1 MTLRSFE
8 NRLERLVEGFFA
20 RTFKAGLQPVEL
32 GRRAIR
38 EMRAGRTLDVRGQ
51 SVVPNHYLVRLA
63 AEDYQRF
70 EPVQEGLRRELQS
83 AIRESAQEDRFGFL
97 GRVVVDFETHE
108 HIGLG
113 TSEIVAAFD
122 ETVGAEIAL
131 AVLELPDGSEFPLT
145 SSVAKLGRHPDSS
158 IVLSD
163 PNASRHHAEIQPD
176 GDGFTLVD
184 LGSTNGSR
192 VNGEAVSRYQLA
204 DRDEISVGAI
214 NLIFRVA

>member
-1 MTLRSFE
+1 
-8 NRLERLVEGFFA
+8 
-20 RTFKAGLQPVEL
+20 
-32 GRRAIR
+32 
-38 EMRAGRTLDVRGQ
+38 MRAGRTLDVRGE
-51 SVVPNHYLVRLA
+51 SVVPNHYLIRLA
-63 AEDYQRF
+63 AEDFERF

-83 AIRESAQEDRFGFL
+83 AIRESAQEQRFGFL
-97 GRVVVDFETHE
+97 GRVVVDFEIHE

-122 ETVGAEIAL
+122 ESVGVEVAL
-131 AVLELPDGSEFPLT
+131 ALLELPDGSEFPLT

-176 GDGFTLVD
+176 GDGFTIVD

-192 VNGEAVSRYQLA
+192 VNGEPISRYRLT